1 MRVFDN
7 EIKNEFLNLM
17 MNCRAMEFT
26 WKAAEA
32 YLTSHGYP
40 ISKPTY
46 YRVKRQMI
54 HDDIKRV
61 HHIAV
66 RGLVEQ
72 HLKRLEKLEAIE
84 RELWIQYHR
93 LLGEKPERAVSLLPA
108 LYQIQ
113 PYISQAYRV
122 LKEVMEEQAR
132 MKGIYNKYK
141 SEIENGNALARNN
154 GRTEL

>member
-7 EIKNEFLNLM
+7 EIKNEFLNLF

-26 WKAAEA
+26 WKEA
-32 YLTSHGYP
+32 DGYLDSHGFKT
-40 ISKPTY
+40 SESTY
-46 YRVKRQMI
+46 YRVRRAMI
-54 HDDIKRV
+54 RDDIKRV

-66 RGLVEQ
+66 KGLVEQ

-84 RELWIQYHR
+84 HELWINYHR
-93 LLGEKPERAVSLLPA
+93 LLGKKPERAVMLLPA

-132 MKGIYNKYK
+132 MKGIYEKYQR
-141 SEIENGNALARNN
+141 EIENGNALQRNN
-154 GRTEL
+154 GRTGL